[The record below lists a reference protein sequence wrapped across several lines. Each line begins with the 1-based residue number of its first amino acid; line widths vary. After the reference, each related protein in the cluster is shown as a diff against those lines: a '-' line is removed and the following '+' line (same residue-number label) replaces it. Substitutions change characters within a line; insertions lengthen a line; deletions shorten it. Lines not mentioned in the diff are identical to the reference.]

1 MKLPLSCSELWSS
14 LAPSLTIETTRIS
27 TVVRASSARRKI
39 KEDIPVARRSRSVQ
53 SVRSQRRRSRGLFV
67 ISTLAVAAIA
77 VITVPP
83 LLAPKAPVQNAEIE
97 DFPVRPDSDGR
108 LLGHFPYQEATPEEL
123 ITFQPG
129 IDLHVDAA
137 KALDAMMADAL
148 ADGIDLRLLSGFR
161 SLDLQDVIFFEV
173 ASERNQ
179 TPEERAMVSAPPGYS
194 EHSTGY
200 AVDLGDG
207 WAPETNLSQSFEQ
220 TEAFRW
226 LQNHAARYHFVLS
239 FPAGNSQGVLYE
251 PWHWR
256 FEGTADA
263 LRLFEAARR
272 FSSRS
277 S

>member
-1 MKLPLSCSELWSS
+1 MKLPLSCSYLWSS

-137 KALDAMMADAL
+137 KSLDAMMADAL

>member
-1 MKLPLSCSELWSS
+1 MKLPLSCSEVWSS

-97 DFPVRPDSDGR
+97 DFSVRPDSDGR

-137 KALDAMMADAL
+137 KSLDAMMADAL